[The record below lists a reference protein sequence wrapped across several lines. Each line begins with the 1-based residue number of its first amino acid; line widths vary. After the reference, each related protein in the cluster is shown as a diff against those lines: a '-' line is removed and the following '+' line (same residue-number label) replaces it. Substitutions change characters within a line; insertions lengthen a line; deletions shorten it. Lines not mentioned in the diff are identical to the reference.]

1 MPYLVK
7 SFRGGNIQV
16 NKDEYNPKRFPVRCH
31 RKKYLFKGCHPITGN
46 VLGIISKLFCLGYG
60 YVPGNFPEW
69 RFEKSDNVPG
79 NFLCYSTNQKNIPF
93 ICGSKIPSI
102 NRLPNPKKHQDRT
115 WPVTFPI
122 AGLAASL
129 TAALGIAV
137 GAGNPNLTGFF
148 FPLGIAYEGIFS
160 WYQKIIC
167 VGSNQSI

>member
-16 NKDEYNPKRFPVRCH
+16 NKDEYNPKRFPMRCH
-31 RKKYLFKGCHPITGN
+31 RKNYLFKGCHPITGN
-46 VLGIISKLFCLGYG
+46 VIGIISKLFCLGFG

-69 RFEKSDNVPG
+69 RFEKSAQYKPKEYPFH
-79 NFLCYSTNQKNIPF
+79 FLL
-93 ICGSKIPSI
+93 KIPSI

-129 TAALGIAV
+129 TAAWGIAV
-137 GAGNPNLTGFF
+137 GAGNPKLT
-148 FPLGIAYEGIFS
+148 GIFS
-160 WYQKIIC
+160 CGNRLRGCFFLISKTHMRWIK
-167 VGSNQSI
+167 SIDIAQQNI